1 MSMPCPRRCV
11 RVEKPE
17 CGLTIYTLPI
27 ALCSFSQ
34 PRQTVLLARWSSAKI
49 SGTSWF
55 SRSSSNKF
63 SAGSYGRLCLRVSG
77 QSYEF
82 IFRWKIK
89 RNSSYTV
96 VSGAH
101 VIPCSGLSLYSLL
114 MLTCILLC
122 PASNSCWISGI
133 MYLFKT
139 TNINIFPPNFG
150 LLVCA
155 RKTKISQVLRPDS
168 RHASVRPLSHVN
180 IQKICF
186 FEPAWRKGY
195 DCLMHLSSWRWEES

>member
-1 MSMPCPRRCV
+1 MLLPLRDCALGVSTGSRTRSAITEMVLTRC
-11 RVEKPE
+11 
-17 CGLTIYTLPI
+17 
-27 ALCSFSQ
+27 
-34 PRQTVLLARWSSAKI
+34 SS
-49 SGTSWF
+49 
-55 SRSSSNKF
+55 
-63 SAGSYGRLCLRVSG
+63 
-77 QSYEF
+77 SYEF

-168 RHASVRPLSHVN
+168 RHASVMPLSHVN